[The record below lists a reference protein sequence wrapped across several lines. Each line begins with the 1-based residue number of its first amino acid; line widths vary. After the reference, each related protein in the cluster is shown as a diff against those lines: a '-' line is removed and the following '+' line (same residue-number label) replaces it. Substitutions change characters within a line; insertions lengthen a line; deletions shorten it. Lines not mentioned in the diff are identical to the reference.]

1 MTARH
6 TLTSAGDLMAELDR
20 KLIING
26 GTKITHRQSEPYAEM
41 LVTRGYLFLLP
52 VKRRAGKV
60 GHPDSSAAAVW
71 ARNIDKFALVTGY
84 ALTAG
89 TWVPRSWVVDRKT
102 LYDTEAP
109 ADRYFGARLDRHEA
123 IQFWLTTYLV
133 ERYPGPASLIMA
145 MGAEEEP
152 GIPNE

>member
-1 MTARH
+1 MTAQNAFD
-6 TLTSAGDLMAELDR
+6 SAGDLMAELDR

-26 GTKITHRQSEPYAEM
+26 GTKVTHRRIDPYAEM
-41 LVTRGYLFLLP
+41 LLARGHLFLLP
-52 VKRRAGKV
+52 VKRRAGKA

-71 ARNIDKFALVTGY
+71 ARDIDKFTLVTGY

-109 ADRYFGARLDRHEA
+109 ADRYFGARLDRQEA

-133 ERYPGPASLIMA
+133 ERYPGPASLILA
-145 MGAEEEP
+145 MGAEEESNLP
-152 GIPNE
+152 KG